1 MQHQA
6 NSARSLLALIGL
18 AIGLSGCAGGTP
30 HSGRRILDD
39 LERAH
44 VPAPDDTG
52 MSRGPESEADL
63 PNSGPIELADLL
75 RVAEARNPT
84 LGAARSA
91 VGIAAGARWQASLYP
106 NPRTDLLVEDVS
118 WKNGFSDSKTTVGVT
133 QPIILGD
140 RRRAAMDAASAE
152 QAARMA
158 DVEAQRREVFGDI
171 SAGHIRLVSIR
182 EQLRLYV
189 ELRALA
195 DRTLSAAKTRLEAR
209 AAPET
214 DVIRPRVE
222 VYRLD
227 AALARLGQE
236 QVASARRL
244 GFLVGGLDID
254 PLRIEGGIPT
264 DPLDLD
270 ASALQARARA
280 THPALVVADREID
293 AAAASLE
300 RVRAERTPDLDVRVA
315 AGYRNERDDGI
326 VEFGAGMIVPLW
338 DNRQGD
344 LMSARF
350 QLMRARQNRAAI
362 ENDLLG
368 RLAAAIGE
376 YNAARAQL
384 TTLRDQIVPDA
395 LRAFEQ
401 TGEAYRGGRSTFLDL
416 LDAQRTLTEA
426 RVTLAE
432 LASAAATARVTIVQI
447 VGPDD
452 PVSPDRSPRAV
463 PDSTVSSTPE
473 ERPAGAEVKP

>member
-1 MQHQA
+1 MQSQA
-6 NSARSLLALIGL
+6 NSARSFLALVGM
-18 AIGLSGCAGGTP
+18 AIGLSGCAGGIP
-30 HSGRRILDD
+30 HSGRRILED
-39 LERAH
+39 LEQAH
-44 VPAPDDTG
+44 VPAPDDAG
-52 MSRGPESEADL
+52 ISRRVEGDAEL
-63 PNSGPIELADLL
+63 PGSGPIDLADLL

-106 NPRTDLLVEDVS
+106 NPRTDLYAEDVS
-118 WKNGFSDSKTTVGVT
+118 WKDGFSESKTTIGVT

-140 RRRAAMDAASAE
+140 RRRAAMAAASAE
-152 QAARMA
+152 QAARRA
-158 DVEAQRREVFGDI
+158 DVEAARRAVFGGI
-171 SAGHIRLVSIR
+171 SAEHIRLVSIR
-182 EQLRLYV
+182 EQLRLYD

-227 AALARLGQE
+227 AAVARLGQE

-244 GFLVGGLDID
+244 GFLIGGLDID
-254 PLRIEGGIPT
+254 PSRVEGGIPIN
-264 DPLDLD
+264 PLDLD
-270 ASALQARARA
+270 GSALQARARA
-280 THPALVVADREID
+280 THPALTVADREID
-293 AAAASLE
+293 AASASLE
-300 RVRAERTPDLDVRVA
+300 RVRAQRTPDLDVRVA

-338 DNRQGD
+338 DNREGD
-344 LMSARF
+344 LLSARF
-350 QLMRARQNRAAI
+350 QLMRARQNRDAI

-368 RLAAAIGE
+368 RLAVSLGE

-384 TTLRDQIVPDA
+384 TTVRDQIVPDA
-395 LRAFEQ
+395 QRAFEQ

-432 LASAAATARVTIVQI
+432 LAGAAATARVTILQI

-452 PVSPDRSPRAV
+452 PGSPARSSGAV
-463 PDSTVSSTPE
+463 PDSTVPSTLE